1 MKKTGEKSKF
11 DWFEQLNS
19 VLLLY
24 ANGILEDSDE
34 AKEVVKEVF
43 FIFFGEEDPVS
54 FPKPWLYKKTREIEC
69 FEAKSEKKGSI
80 QDHRQLEF
88 FPNRKS
94 KNKLIRSNESE
105 KEDKIVRVKHEAW
118 FLPEKSRNLLR
129 MKFEQ
134 KLSNQ
139 EIADQQNISVEKVS
153 LDLHHLI
160 VDLWFEWKE
169 ENIF

>member
-1 MKKTGEKSKF
+1 
-11 DWFEQLNS
+11 
-19 VLLLY
+19 
-24 ANGILEDSDE
+24 
-34 AKEVVKEVF
+34 
-43 FIFFGEEDPVS
+43 
-54 FPKPWLYKKTREIEC
+54 
-69 FEAKSEKKGSI
+69 
-80 QDHRQLEF
+80 
-88 FPNRKS
+88 
-94 KNKLIRSNESE
+94 
-105 KEDKIVRVKHEAW
+105 
-118 FLPEKSRNLLR
+118 